1 MRMRARRKP
10 DRGDG
15 RSRMA
20 TFVYVARWL
29 IGAAILAGVAIVLLD
44 DGDGEEVSLPPIRET
59 QLVDAARRAD
69 CEFRRA
75 ARGDRLDPAVDGPA
89 GSAAAP
95 AGFYD
100 EAPDSGSL
108 VAALRRGVVVIHF
121 RSDLDGE
128 RVDELRRIQEAAPNG
143 TIVTPNSS
151 MSFEVAATA
160 FRRLLGCPRASDKS
174 MEAALLFRGRF
185 LGAGPED

>member
-1 MRMRARRKP
+1 MRARRKP
-10 DRGDG
+10 NGGDG

-20 TFVYVARWL
+20 TAAYVASWL
-29 IGAAILAGVAIVLLD
+29 AGAALLAGIAILVLD
-44 DGDGEEVSLPPIRET
+44 DGKAGDVSLPPIRET

-69 CEFRRA
+69 CELRRVP
-75 ARGDRLDPAVDGPA
+75 RGERVDPAVDGPA
-89 GSAAAP
+89 GQEAAR

-121 RSDLDGE
+121 RGELDGE

-143 TIVTPNSS
+143 TIVVPNSS

-160 FRRLLGCPRASDKS
+160 YRRLLGCPRVSDES

-185 LGAGPED
+185 LGSGPGD